1 MQLTVLALSMKLI
14 FFSSSTK
21 RWAVLKSHLEPQ
33 SKVPK
38 YLSETRWEAHAKATE
53 AILESY
59 SAIIGAL
66 NDLYS
71 DVNMK
76 GDTRLKANNLLQKME
91 ELEFVFM
98 LHFLNRV
105 LSHFHKVNEAIQ
117 KSDLLLSTCAN
128 LYMSLQDIVQEIRED
143 FDELEQQA
151 KPPRQMLITE
161 LSEGYK

>member
-1 MQLTVLALSMKLI
+1 MQLTVLALSMKF

-38 YLSETRWEAHAKATE
+38 YLSETRWEAHPKATE

-76 GDTRLKANNLLQKME
+76 GDTRLKAYNLLQKM
-91 ELEFVFM
+91 
-98 LHFLNRV
+98 
-105 LSHFHKVNEAIQ
+105 
-117 KSDLLLSTCAN
+117 
-128 LYMSLQDIVQEIRED
+128 
-143 FDELEQQA
+143 
-151 KPPRQMLITE
+151 
-161 LSEGYK
+161 